1 MAPNPFKYASPLGEG
16 DLFVDRQE
24 EMEKILELISRAQP
38 VAIYGERRIGKT
50 SLLNRIGARL
60 SDQRV
65 AYISLEALRD
75 EDEFL
80 KWLAGVLGCKD
91 WSTPIDLVPALEA
104 QKPILLLDEFDK
116 AALSDQFTSDFFHL
130 LRAWA
135 SQGLIRL
142 VIASARKPSE
152 LFSQSENITSPFYN
166 IFYVIPILPLDADA
180 ARELLSPLDPLT
192 RHWQSD
198 WKTKVIE
205 AVGRQPWELQFF
217 GYRAWEALRKDPAAP
232 LADLLQPPAAESE
245 AGTPRP
251 GRQAPARSQPAA
263 AGGSLEAQWWKTLP
277 VSVIAFLLAAASFL
291 ALGGALSGVAWLM
304 VLAALLFFVVIVLIL
319 VR

>member
-1 MAPNPFKYASPLGEG
+1 MAPNPFKYAGPLGEG

-50 SLLNRIGARL
+50 SLLNRIRAQL
-60 SDQRV
+60 SGQRV

-180 ARELLSPLDPLT
+180 
-192 RHWQSD
+192 
-198 WKTKVIE
+198 
-205 AVGRQPWELQFF
+205 
-217 GYRAWEALRKDPAAP
+217 
-232 LADLLQPPAAESE
+232 
-245 AGTPRP
+245 
-251 GRQAPARSQPAA
+251 
-263 AGGSLEAQWWKTLP
+263 
-277 VSVIAFLLAAASFL
+277 
-291 ALGGALSGVAWLM
+291 
-304 VLAALLFFVVIVLIL
+304 LAALRLQLKKLLAEDEALAQEL
-319 VR
+319 VRLLEQTRPAGQTVIASGDRSVAIGGSVSGSMIVTGDRNKINKG